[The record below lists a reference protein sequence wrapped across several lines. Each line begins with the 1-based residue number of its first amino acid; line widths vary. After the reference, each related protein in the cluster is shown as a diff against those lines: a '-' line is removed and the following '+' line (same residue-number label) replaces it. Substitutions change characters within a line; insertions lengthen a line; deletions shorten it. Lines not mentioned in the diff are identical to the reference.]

1 MRGYPYLIENLPERR
16 GKRLRRIDPRKGE
29 FDERWLQDILIAYP
43 DLLPTAEIEPIF
55 HPLLVIGRE
64 VQVAGGRI
72 DVLYISTSGY
82 PVIVETKLWR
92 NPESRREVVAQ
103 VLDLS
108 LAFSKWEY
116 DHLEKQAQ
124 LFTGKYEGKELSF
137 RELLEAR
144 ADFSEVDYSEFRE
157 TAERNL
163 RLGRFLVAVVGDKIH
178 ASSREI
184 LESLNRYPGL
194 GLKFALIEIEC
205 FTFDGEEGSPLIL
218 VPRIAKKSE
227 IIERSIVE
235 VRISKDKEEPEVEI
249 TQDKT
254 IKVGPIIKRPSL
266 TELEFWDRLKLRAPK
281 DYDKVKEFCQEYQE
295 KELIRIVPGTNGLI
309 FRQVLSDYNRFIS
322 LFYITTD
329 AHINVKLQAPRQ
341 QFSSLSLDTRIVE
354 EFGENINKVL
364 RGFRAPIGEIDVG
377 LFNKIVS
384 DFTEAVNQLET
395 GS

>member
-1 MRGYPYLIENLPERR
+1 M
-16 GKRLRRIDPRKGE
+16 
-29 FDERWLQDILIAYP
+29 
-43 DLLPTAEIEPIF
+43 
-55 HPLLVIGRE
+55 
-64 VQVAGGRI
+64 
-72 DVLYISTSGY
+72 
-82 PVIVETKLWR
+82 
-92 NPESRREVVAQ
+92 
-103 VLDLS
+103 
-108 LAFSKWEY
+108 
-116 DHLEKQAQ
+116 
-124 LFTGKYEGKELSF
+124 
-137 RELLEAR
+137 
-144 ADFSEVDYSEFRE
+144 
-157 TAERNL
+157 
-163 RLGRFLVAVVGDKIH
+163 
-178 ASSREI
+178 
-184 LESLNRYPGL
+184 
-194 GLKFALIEIEC
+194 
-205 FTFDGEEGSPLIL
+205 
-218 VPRIAKKSE
+218 
-227 IIERSIVE
+227 E

-295 KELIRIVPGTNGLI
+295 KELIKIVPGTNGLI

-341 QFSSLSLDTRIVE
+341 QFSSLSLDTRLVE